1 MLLITQSFRNT
12 LSEGTTLRSYYIFY
26 GGGWGET
33 PPHDCKALWVYNN
46 TQKALYKCIIH
57 SFIHSFIMA
66 ALIFTSSQ
74 SQHPQRHV
82 AAHCLRTLAFQMV
95 GDLAGGTGAW
105 GGDGSVG
112 VVSGRGWRAWDRRR
126 VENRKPPLST
136 SKGKAAAS
144 CWQQGWMMLSWMW
157 CRVFHTLG
165 GVWGAR
171 ESCRGNESRG
181 GWGSEA
187 RRGPV
192 QCNAV
197 RAGTDT

>member
-12 LSEGTTLRSYYIFY
+12 LSEGTTLRSYYIM
-26 GGGWGET
+26 
-33 PPHDCKALWVYNN
+33 V
-46 TQKALYKCIIH
+46 
-57 SFIHSFIMA
+57 

-82 AAHCLRTLAFQMV
+82 AAHCLRTLAFQMS

-126 VENRKPPLST
+126 VENWELPLST
-136 SKGKAAAS
+136 SKRKAAAS

-171 ESCRGNESRG
+171 EGWREGWRESCRGNESRG

>member
-12 LSEGTTLRSYYIFY
+12 LSEGTTLRSYY
-26 GGGWGET
+26 
-33 PPHDCKALWVYNN
+33 
-46 TQKALYKCIIH
+46 
-57 SFIHSFIMA
+57 IMA

-82 AAHCLRTLAFQMV
+82 AAHCLRTLAFQMS

-136 SKGKAAAS
+136 SKRKAAAF

-171 ESCRGNESRG
+171 EGWRESCRGNESGG